1 MRESIDR
8 REFLKLAGLG
18 GAVFASGL
26 AGGAKFAGAAEGD
39 FYFVQ
44 LSDTHWGF
52 NGPVVNP
59 DAGGTLPKA
68 VAAVNSLG
76 YEPDFIVFT
85 GDLTHTTDDPKERR
99 RRLAEF
105 RDIVKNLKNKNV
117 RFMPGEHDAALDNGQ
132 AWKEFFGASY
142 YSFDH
147 KGVHF
152 IAIDNVSDPAARIGG
167 EQLAWLK
174 SDLATQAAD
183 ARIVVFT
190 GDLTHT
196 TDDPKERR
204 RRLAEF
210 RDIVGALKNK
220 NVRFMPGEHDASLDN
235 GQAWKE
241 FFGPS
246 YYSFDH
252 KGVHFVAIDN
262 VSDASARIGEAQLAW
277 LKADLAKQDKD
288 ARIVVFTH
296 RPLFDLAP
304 QWDWATRDGA
314 QAIDLLMP
322 YRNVTVFYGHI
333 HQEHHQMTGHIAHH
347 SAKSLI
353 FPLPAPGSQPKRVP
367 IAWDPA
373 QPYKG
378 LGFRGIETELGKA
391 EYEITEFPVVK
402 A

>member
-1 MRESIDR
+1 MTQAFDR

-18 GAVFASGL
+18 GAVFVSGL
-26 AGGAKFAGAAEGD
+26 AGCAGMGGAKQED

-52 NGPVVNP
+52 KGPALNP
-59 DAGGTLPKA
+59 DADGTLQKA
-68 VAAVNSLG
+68 VAAVNALSF
-76 YEPDFIVFT
+76 EPDFIVFT
-85 GDLTHTTDDPKERR
+85 GDLTHTTDDPAERR
-99 RRLAEF
+99 RRLAQF
-105 RDIVKNLKNKNV
+105 K
-117 RFMPGEHDAALDNGQ
+117 
-132 AWKEFFGASY
+132 
-142 YSFDH
+142 
-147 KGVHF
+147 
-152 IAIDNVSDPAARIGG
+152 
-167 EQLAWLK
+167 
-174 SDLATQAAD
+174 
-183 ARIVVFT
+183 
-190 GDLTHT
+190 
-196 TDDPKERR
+196 
-204 RRLAEF
+204 
-210 RDIVGALKNK
+210 DIVGGLKNK

-277 LKADLAKQDKD
+277 LKDDLAKQDKA

-296 RPLFDLAP
+296 RPLFDLMP

-314 QAIDLLMP
+314 QAIDILMP
-322 YRNVTVFYGHI
+322 YSNVTVFYGHI

-353 FPLPAPGSQPKRVP
+353 FPLIAPGSAPKRAPVP
-367 IAWDPA
+367 WDAA
-373 QPYKG
+373 QPYRG
-378 LGFRGIETELGKA
+378 LGFRGIDAEAGK
-391 EYEITEFPVVK
+391 YDITEFPVVK